1 MTDTLPEAY
10 QQPGPVEADEP
21 VRPEPSYESHLD
33 IPLDEETPAPRQPVF
48 VDVTAKTADVKPIIP
63 ASLRG
68 WDNIKAYARYH
79 AGLNMRRVGYHAA
92 RTLQIYLPLML
103 FWSVVGVFRLV
114 GRQLRWWWHP
124 ELSALEQQ
132 AAEKGDLD
140 TGPRISAQV
149 SAARK
154 ARFWALFA
162 ELVGLVIAT
171 LLLWY
176 AAPRWAAVAVIV
188 LALPWLAHVGRPKT
202 APIVRPAV
210 VTYRFRRINS
220 DVVLRAY
227 YAAKLGR
234 EDKPDDQIKFGGQMT
249 RDAKE
254 TGSMVKVIL
263 PFGGTFADVM
273 KAKDK
278 IASGLDVASQQVFL
292 TPDRQSERAHEL
304 FVTDRDPLA
313 ISVGRTDM
321 LDCKPR
327 NIWRPIKLGRDER
340 DRLVTLLLLWNS
352 ILIGAMPRRGKTFF
366 VRLILLFCAL
376 DPWVKILGADGKKS
390 SDYDKMRLVAHRW
403 VTGDAPN
410 PRDNDPLEHLED
422 MLDEVLAHIA
432 EVNEILSGLPVEM
445 CPEGKL
451 TEQLARDPRYP
462 ALRVWVLAGEEF
474 QVYFETEDQDYN
486 KRIAHKWGRIM
497 AQGPSAGV
505 ILLDSSQKPSGV
517 GAGDV
522 GRLFNRFRDNHQV
535 RFALRCG
542 NRIVSE
548 AVLGGDA
555 YSEGYDAS
563 ALPIGDGSNGTN
575 DYRGVGILY
584 GASDQTPMVRTFL
597 ADHTDAEKIL
607 IAARKLREQYGT
619 LSGDAAGETVER
631 EHRDVMADARSVFYA
646 GEARISWPELA
657 ARMAAEM
664 PEHYADLTPDTIS
677 AQLRGLGVTSKM
689 VSDKTH
695 FEKGKG
701 RGFDLEALDMAISRR
716 QVTAQ

>member
-1 MTDTLPEAY
+1 MTDTIPQAY
-10 QQPGPVEADEP
+10 QPGPPDEP
-21 VRPEPSYESHLD
+21 DRPAQSYETHLD
-33 IPLDEETPAPRQPVF
+33 VALDEEHPVPREPVF
-48 VDVTAKTADVKPIIP
+48 VDVVAKDDERRPILP
-63 ASLRG
+63 AALRSR
-68 WDNIKAYARYH
+68 DNFRASARYH
-79 AGLNMRRVGYHAA
+79 AGRTAHRLGYHAVRLVPVYTPKA
-92 RTLQIYLPLML
+92 L
-103 FWSVVGVFRLV
+103 FWALIGLARLA
-114 GRQLRWWWHP
+114 GRVIRWWWHP
-124 ELSALEQQ
+124 QLSALEQ
-132 AAEKGDLD
+132 AAADDKD
-140 TGPRISAQV
+140 TAAGSRLSAQV
-149 SAARK
+149 SEARRNRFFMLLAAGLGL
-154 ARFWALFA
+154 AGAAALTWF
-162 ELVGLVIAT
+162 V
-171 LLLWY
+171 
-176 AAPRWAAVAVIV
+176 APWWVQAAVV
-188 LALPWLAHVGRPKT
+188 LTALPWLAHVGRPKT
-202 APIVRPAV
+202 KPIVTPAV
-210 VTYRFRRINS
+210 VTQQFRRINS

-227 YAAKLGR
+227 YAAGLGHAEKR
-234 EDKPDDQIKFGGQMT
+234 DQQIMFAGRMT

-254 TGSMVKVIL
+254 TGSMVLVDM
-263 PFGGTFADVM
+263 PFGKTFKDAMD
-273 KAKDK
+273 AKEK
-278 IASGLDVASQQVFL
+278 VASGLDVSSTQVFL
-292 TPDRQSERAHEL
+292 TKGDRERRHEL
-304 FVTDRDPLA
+304 FVADRDPLA

-327 NIWRPIKLGRDER
+327 NIWRPMKLGRDER

-352 ILIGAMPRRGKTFF
+352 VLIGAMPRRGKTFF

-390 SDYDKMRLVAHRW
+390 SDYDKIRLVAHRW

-422 MLDEVLAHIA
+422 MLDEVLAHIS
-432 EVNEILSGLPVEM
+432 EVNEVLSTLPVGM

-451 TEQLARDPRYP
+451 TEALARDPRYP
-462 ALRVWVLAGEEF
+462 ALRVWVIAGEEF

-555 YSEGYDAS
+555 YAEGYDAS
-563 ALPIGDGSNGTN
+563 ALPIGDGTNGTK

-584 GASDQTPMVRTFL
+584 GASDHTPITRTFL
-597 ADHTDAEKIL
+597 ADHSDAEKIL

-619 LSGDAAGETVER
+619 LSGEAAGEAMDRER
-631 EHRDVMADARSVFYA
+631 RDVMADARSVFYA

-657 ARMAAEM
+657 ERMQQAM
-664 PEHYADLTPDTIS
+664 PEHYADLTADAIS
-677 AQLRGLGVTSKM
+677 AQLRALGVKPKSVRDSKHF
-689 VSDKTH
+689 DKGVGQG
-695 FEKGKG
+695 FE
-701 RGFDLEALDMAISRR
+701 LMALDAAIAKRALDS
-716 QVTAQ
+716 